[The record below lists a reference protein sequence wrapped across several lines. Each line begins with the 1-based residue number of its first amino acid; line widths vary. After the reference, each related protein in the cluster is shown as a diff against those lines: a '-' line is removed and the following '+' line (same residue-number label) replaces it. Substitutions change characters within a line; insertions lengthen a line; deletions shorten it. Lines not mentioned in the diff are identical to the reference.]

1 MVTVSGLARKGAE
14 SNMAKNG
21 TTGGAATSRMSRIMM
36 TLVAGTTVALAA
48 GVSISD
54 TQIDDPAA
62 SPPGAENIDMAAIAR
77 AMGGGG
83 GGGESKSSGK
93 DWKSL
98 SKGFERVVSTT
109 NGAGL
114 YDVWVNKDTSQ
125 MIAELP
131 RGFERQKHFF
141 AMTVSGG
148 EVFAGLQAGDLYVYW
163 ERHGDDRLALV
174 MPEMGIRSTGEQS
187 SKDSVEMLFTDRV
200 LLDVPVLGKGPKGQP
215 VIDMD
220 ALLVGQA
227 SKFFGRSARGL
238 QSRLMAIDE
247 AKAFPEN
254 IEVAYTVPDAT
265 GRKKTF
271 HYSISEIKGTPG
283 YRPRKADE
291 RLGFFTTSYRDFGQ
305 YDRNDVDT
313 RYINRWHI
321 EKADPK
327 LKMSPPKE
335 PVVFYVEHTVP
346 VRYRR
351 WVRAGV
357 EYWNEAF
364 REIGID
370 GAIQVQ
376 YQDKST
382 GAHMDKDPEDVRY
395 NFIRWLNN
403 NIATAIGPSRVNPM
417 TGEIL
422 DADVVLTDGWIR
434 VFTYRWND
442 IMGDVAM
449 EGFGPETMAWLERNP
464 RWDPRVRMA
473 APGEREGIIA
483 ERVRRGVVRFG
494 GHPAAAEATTMMGD
508 DEFDGLYGRVSQ
520 VMGRC
525 DAAQGK
531 AMHLA
536 TARMHLDALGAI
548 APMLFQDFNGAEPE
562 VPPEMI
568 EKIKEELEKN
578 PDLLAMVPENI
589 RAMLEGAKAEEAEES
604 AEVAEGDSDE
614 NGDEPKAEMAESG
627 DLIDG
632 MPEEFVG
639 PMLAELVAHEVG
651 HCIGLRHNFK
661 GSAAYELSE
670 INTEEFKGETPW
682 SASVMDYNGI
692 NIRMPLDDGASGEV
706 QGDFSSIHIG
716 PYDKWVIEYGYT
728 SGDLD
733 KVLARSGEPGLDYAT
748 DEDTWGPDP
757 LARRY
762 DLSKYPIDYARNQ
775 MELVRTIRE
784 SLLGDFVK
792 DGESW
797 SRVRQGYGIAL
808 GQHLGAVS
816 MMANWIGGAH
826 VYRDKKG
833 DPHGRT
839 PIEVVDAAKQR
850 EALDFV
856 ITQTF
861 NDEAFGLTPELLEF
875 MTVDKWWDQ
884 GGMSTIFTDPTYTV
898 HDTVLGIQ
906 SSAMTMLMNPT
917 TLRRV
922 FDNEFI
928 VPNDQDALTLAELMD
943 EVTKA
948 AWTELDEQGRGRYT
962 SRQPMISSMR
972 RNLQRE
978 HLERLID
985 LAIADETFD
994 AASKPIATL
1003 AAMHLRDLHGK
1014 VESIDERMGSKV
1026 DPYSRAH
1033 LQDVGHR
1040 IEQALDAQYVR
1051 NMPNFS
1057 DMMLPFSFFGQQ
1069 QNENQNQD

>member
-1 MVTVSGLARKGAE
+1 MAE
-14 SNMAKNG
+14 NG
-21 TTGGAATSRMSRIMM
+21 TAGGAMTSRMSRIMM
-36 TLVAGTTVALAA
+36 TLVAGTTVALAT
-48 GVSISD
+48 GVSTSVAQS
-54 TQIDDPAA
+54 TEPSAEAPAG
-62 SPPGAENIDMAAIAR
+62 SENIDFGAIQR
-77 AMGGGG
+77 MMGAGG
-83 GGGESKSSGK
+83 GGGEANGNGK
-93 DWKSL
+93 DWSSL

-109 NGAGL
+109 NGTGF
-114 YDVWVNKDTSQ
+114 YDVWVNKDTNQ

-163 ERHGDDRLALV
+163 KQYGEDRVALV

-200 LLDVPVLGKGPKGQP
+200 LLDVPILGKGPKGQP

-220 ALLVGQA
+220 GLLVGQA
-227 SKFFGRSARGL
+227 SKFFGGSARGL
-238 QSRLMAIDE
+238 QTRLMEIAE
-247 AKAFPEN
+247 AKSFPEN
-254 IEVAYTVPDAT
+254 IEIAYTVPDAT
-265 GRKKTF
+265 GRKKTY

-283 YRPRKADE
+283 YRPRMADE
-291 RLGFFTTSYRDFGQ
+291 RVGYFTTSYRDFGK
-305 YDRNDVDT
+305 YDRNEVDT

-335 PVVFYVEHTVP
+335 PIVFYVEHTVP

-351 WVRAGV
+351 WVRAGT

-370 GAIQVQ
+370 GAIEVRF
-376 YQDKST
+376 QDKTT

-442 IMGDVAM
+442 MLGDMAM
-449 EGFGPETMAWLERNP
+449 EGYGPETLAWLERNP

-473 APGEREGIIA
+473 AAGEREGIIA

-494 GHPAAAEATTMMGD
+494 GHPAAAVDTTLLGD

-536 TARMHLDALGAI
+536 SARMHLETLGAI
-548 APMLFQDFNGAEPE
+548 APLMFQDWDGRSPE
-562 VPPEMI
+562 VPPELV

-578 PDLLAMVPENI
+578 PDLMAMVPPNI
-589 RAMLEGAKAEEAEES
+589 REMLEGAGAEEAG
-604 AEVAEGDSDE
+604 EVAEHDGED
-614 NGDEPKAEMAESG
+614 GDEGDETAEAVETG

-661 GSAAYELSE
+661 GSSAYELSE
-670 INTEEFKGETPW
+670 INSEDFKGETPW

-692 NIRMPLDDGASGEV
+692 NIRMPLDDGASGDV
-706 QGDFSSIHIG
+706 QGDYSSIFIG

-728 SGDLD
+728 TGDPK
-733 KVLARSGEPGLDYAT
+733 KVLERTGEPGLDYAT

-775 MELVRTIRE
+775 IALVEQIRS
-784 SLLGDFVK
+784 SLLDGFVK

-797 SRVRQGYGIAL
+797 SRVRQGYGISL
-808 GQHLGAVS
+808 GQHISAVS

-833 DPHGRT
+833 DPNGRT

-861 NDEAFGLTPELLEF
+861 YDEAFGLTPELLEY
-875 MTVDKWWDQ
+875 MTVDKWWDA
-884 GGMSTIFTDPTYTV
+884 GGMGSIFDDPTYDV

-906 SSAMTMLMNPT
+906 ASAMTMLMNPT

-922 FDNEFI
+922 FDNEYI
-928 VPNDQDALTLAELMD
+928 VPSDQDALTLAELMG

-948 AWTELDEQGRGRYT
+948 AWGELEDQGRGRYT
-962 SRQPMISSMR
+962 DRQPMISSMR

-985 LAIADETFD
+985 LTVADDTYD

-1003 AAMHLRDLHGK
+1003 AAMHLRDIHGK
-1014 VESIDERMGSKV
+1014 VESVEERMGSRV
-1026 DPYSRAH
+1026 DAYSRAH
-1033 LQDVGHR
+1033 LQDVSHR
-1040 IEQALDAQYVR
+1040 IEQALDAQYIR

-1057 DMMLPFSFFGQQ
+1057 DLMMPFTFFGQQ
-1069 QNENQNQD
+1069 QDRD